1 MKKFIIKSW
10 NVRALD
16 ENKLARALLQYR
28 NTPTQMD
35 GASPAQKLYGH
46 PIQDTIPVHNRAF
59 APEWQKRL
67 DCIDQKRNASIESSK
82 TYYDVH
88 SRKLPDLLVGTQVAV
103 QNAETGQ
110 WDVYGVVFHIDRFRK
125 YLVKTKCGRILERNR
140 RFLKKRNIILP
151 IEETTQIIQN
161 DNDVSETESYP
172 RRTRCSHVKPQR
184 LIEDPNWP

>member
-1 MKKFIIKSW
+1 MASNGKAEVTVKSMKKLIIKSW

-28 NTPTQMD
+28 NTPTEKD

-46 PIQDTIPVHNRAF
+46 PIQNTIPVHNRAF

-67 DCIDQKRNASIESSK
+67 NCIDQKRNASIELSK
-82 TYYDVH
+82 TYYDVY
-88 SRKLPDLLVGTQVAV
+88 SRKLPDLPVGTQAAV
-103 QNAETGQ
+103 QNAKTGR
-110 WDVYGVVFHIDRFRK
+110 WDVYGVVLHMDRFRK

-140 RFLKKRNIILP
+140 RFLRKRNIILP

-161 DNDVSETESYP
+161 DNDVSETQNSP
-172 RRTRCSHVKPQR
+172 
-184 LIEDPNWP
+184 